1 MVGLRDTASVSMPSL
16 RCLRRV
22 TRDELDEL
30 ASEWDERVSADGDV
44 DRFCSGSAW
53 QLAFHDAFEPERPLW
68 LARSDDGLVVLAES
82 RRPRAPGLLEPLENM
97 WGFASPLIGAGA
109 GTLLGRSLAR
119 DPRPV
124 LLLGLPI
131 DRRRLRPL
139 VDALG
144 DTFSGRV
151 LSPTERF
158 VASLEGGLE
167 GWLARRS
174 RTFRRSLRG
183 ATRRSEAAEV
193 SFRRLR
199 PTSADEVDRL
209 YASLL
214 EVEARSWKGRAGRGT
229 DQEPMRSFYAGML
242 PRLGAAGAL
251 RGVVAERAG
260 HLVGYLYGG
269 LVGRH
274 FRGLQFSYD
283 EELRAVGLG
292 NVLQLEMLRWLCEE
306 GATHYDLGG
315 QSSYKA
321 RWGEAGPESLSIFL
335 RPRA

>member
-1 MVGLRDTASVSMPSL
+1 MPTL

-22 TRDELDEL
+22 TRDELDTL
-30 ASEWDERVSADGDV
+30 GPEWDERVADDGDV
-44 DRFCSGSAW
+44 DPFCSGSAW

-82 RRPRAPGLLEPLENM
+82 RRPSAPGLLEPLENM
-97 WGFASPLIGAGA
+97 WGFASPLIGPGA
-109 GTLLGRSLAR
+109 ATLLGHSLAR
-119 DPRPV
+119 HPRPV
-124 LLLGLPI
+124 LLLGLPT

-139 VDALG
+139 VDAVG
-144 DTFSGRV
+144 ETFAGRV
-151 LSPTERF
+151 LSPTERY

-174 RTFRRSLRG
+174 RPFRRSLRS
-183 ATRRSEAAEV
+183 ATRRSEAAGV

-199 PTSADEVDRL
+199 PTTADEVDRL

-214 EVEARSWKGRAGRGT
+214 DVEARSWKGRAGRGT
-229 DQEPMRSFYAGML
+229 NQEPMRSFYAGML
-242 PRLGAAGAL
+242 PRLAVADAL
-251 RGVVAERAG
+251 RGVVAERSG
-260 HLVGYLYGG
+260 RLVGYLYGG
-269 LVGRH
+269 LIGRR
-274 FRGLQFSYD
+274 FRGLQFSHD
-283 EELRAVGLG
+283 EALRAVGLG
-292 NVLQLEMLRWLCEE
+292 NVLQLEMLRWLCEA

-321 RWGEAGPESLSIFL
+321 RWGEAGPESVSILL